1 MVAIAGFSSTALRPL
16 LLRVLFPQVPAQGAY
31 PRAGG
36 AGPECQHL
44 GLILASISSPPC
56 RSRSRCRTRSRSC
69 RMRRRRHRSEYWLA
83 IRPARPAARSAD
95 CRRSG
100 RVSVLRIDLD
110 TVKTLQTGQAGTAT
124 LREVINRLDAASL
137 NRVQGDLEKGQLDE
151 VWRVPSRPFT
161 GIGGL
166 IDPRPHQRTHN
177 GFGEPV
183 RVPGCVALTGSD
195 AGNVPTKP
203 AIKFPSISR
212 SALAASLGSSGCL
225 SSGAGLNFSTM

>member
-1 MVAIAGFSSTALRPL
+1 MESDLDN
-16 LLRVLFPQVPAQGAY
+16 
-31 PRAGG
+31 
-36 AGPECQHL
+36 
-44 GLILASISSPPC
+44 
-56 RSRSRCRTRSRSC
+56 RSRLRNAKVSRKYGNTLVRTLRERC
-69 RMRRRRHRSEYWLA
+69 GENF
-83 IRPARPAARSAD
+83 AA
-95 CRRSG
+95 G
-100 RVSVLRIDLD
+100 H
-110 TVKTLQTGQAGTAT
+110 AGTAT
-124 LREVINRLDAASL
+124 LQEVINRLDAASL

>member
-56 RSRSRCRTRSRSC
+56 RSRSRCSTRSRSC

-110 TVKTLQTGQAGTAT
+110 NPSGADLGHDQFAVARQRDA
-124 LREVINRLDAASL
+124 LRHFKVL
-137 NRVQGDLEKGQLDE
+137 GDL
-151 VWRVPSRPFT
+151 
-161 GIGGL
+161 
-166 IDPRPHQRTHN
+166 
-177 GFGEPV
+177 GFLA
-183 RVPGCVALTGSD
+183 VAFNLGD
-195 AGNVPTKP
+195 LPCK
-203 AIKFPSISR
+203 
-212 SALAASLGSSGCL
+212 ASV
-225 SSGAGLNFSTM
+225 T